1 MKPAPAIKDY
11 GKPLGP
17 YSHAVVANGF
27 VFVSGQTGLKPGG
40 APGEYA
46 GPTVQD
52 QTRQALRN
60 IETILKDL
68 GLALADVVRA
78 TVYLANPADVKA
90 TNAAD
95 RAPGSLPTPAD
106 YKAMKGGYKE
116 FFPEDPPARPV
127 ARLGA
132 EVPGLLV
139 TIDAIAVYAPH
150 AEEGGQKDIRA
161 RGFVVRT

>member
-1 MKPAPAIKDY
+1 MKHVPAIKDY
-11 GKPLGP
+11 VKPLGP

-52 QTRQALRN
+52 QTRQAVRN

-68 GLALADVVRA
+68 GLALGDVVRA
-78 TVYLANPADVKA
+78 TVYLANPADF
-90 TNAAD
+90 
-95 RAPGSLPTPAD
+95 
-106 YKAMKGGYKE
+106 KAMNEAYKE
-116 FFPEDPPARPV
+116 FFPEEPPARSV

-139 TIDAIAVYAPH
+139 TIDAIAVYEPRR
-150 AEEGGQKDIRA
+150 EE
-161 RGFVVRT
+161 

>member
-1 MKPAPAIKDY
+1 MKHVPAIKDY
-11 GKPLGP
+11 VKPLGP
-17 YSHAVVANGF
+17 YAPAVVANGF

-68 GLALADVVRA
+68 GLTPADVVRT
-78 TVYLANPADVKA
+78 TVYLANPADFKSM
-90 TNAAD
+90 NAAYRD
-95 RAPGSLPTPAD
+95 S
-106 YKAMKGGYKE
+106 
-116 FFPEDPPARPV
+116 FPEAPPALSV

-150 AEEGGQKDIRA
+150 ANE
-161 RGFVVRT
+161 

>member
-1 MKPAPAIKDY
+1 MKHVPAIKDY
-11 GKPLGP
+11 VKPLGP

-68 GLALADVVRA
+68 GLMLADVVRA
-78 TVYLANPADVKA
+78 TVYLANPADFKSMNDA
-90 TNAAD
+90 Y
-95 RAPGSLPTPAD
+95 R
-106 YKAMKGGYKE
+106 E
-116 FFPEDPPARPV
+116 FFPEEPPARSV

-150 AEEGGQKDIRA
+150 AEE
-161 RGFVVRT
+161 

>member
-1 MKPAPAIKDY
+1 MKHVPAIKDY
-11 GKPLGP
+11 VKPLGP

-68 GLALADVVRA
+68 GLMLADVVRA
-78 TVYLANPADVKA
+78 TVYLANPADFKSMNDA
-90 TNAAD
+90 Y
-95 RAPGSLPTPAD
+95 R
-106 YKAMKGGYKE
+106 E
-116 FFPEDPPARPV
+116 FFPEEPPARSV

-132 EVPGLLV
+132 EIPGLLV

-150 AEEGGQKDIRA
+150 AEE
-161 RGFVVRT
+161 

>member
-1 MKPAPAIKDY
+1 MKHVPVIKDY
-11 GKPLGP
+11 VQPLGP

-27 VFVSGQTGLKPGG
+27 VFISGQAGLRPGG
-40 APGEYA
+40 QPGEYA

-60 IETILKDL
+60 IGTILKDL
-68 GLALADVVRA
+68 GLTPADVVRT
-78 TVYLANPADVKA
+78 TVYLANPADFKSMNEA
-90 TNAAD
+90 YRD
-95 RAPGSLPTPAD
+95 S
-106 YKAMKGGYKE
+106 
-116 FFPEDPPARPV
+116 FPEEPPARSV

-150 AEEGGQKDIRA
+150 ANE
-161 RGFVVRT
+161 

>member
-1 MKPAPAIKDY
+1 MKHVPAIKDCV
-11 GKPLGP
+11 KPLGP

-68 GLALADVVRA
+68 GLMLADVVRT
-78 TVYLANPADVKA
+78 TVYLANPADFKSMNDA
-90 TNAAD
+90 Y
-95 RAPGSLPTPAD
+95 R
-106 YKAMKGGYKE
+106 E
-116 FFPEDPPARPV
+116 FFPEEPPARSV

-150 AEEGGQKDIRA
+150 AEE
-161 RGFVVRT
+161 